1 MRENALVRAEG
12 LGRSYGGGRSAVS
25 ALADATFVVRPG
37 ERIALVGP
45 SGSGKSTLLHLIAGL
60 DRPTTGTIEWPALCT
75 RERLRPGPVGVAFQG
90 PSLLPPLTVLE
101 NVALPII
108 LSGGSES
115 EGVDAARD
123 LLEAFD
129 ASALADK
136 LPEELSGGQSQ
147 RAGLARAFAGSPRL
161 VLADEPTGQQDHATA
176 DRLLQTVFSIAS
188 LESTA
193 LVLATHDR
201 GVAEL
206 LPVRWSVTD
215 GVLRTEAIPCS
226 A

>member
-1 MRENALVRAEG
+1 M
-12 LGRSYGGGRSAVS
+12 
-25 ALADATFVVRPG
+25 
-37 ERIALVGP
+37 
-45 SGSGKSTLLHLIAGL
+45 
-60 DRPTTGTIEWPALCT
+60 
-75 RERLRPGPVGVAFQG
+75 AFQG

-101 NVALPII
+101 NVALPIM
-108 LSGGSES
+108 LSGGHET

-129 ASALADK
+129 VSALADK

-161 VLADEPTGQQDHATA
+161 VLADEPTGQQDHATG
-176 DRLLQTVFSIAS
+176 DKLMQTVFSIAS
-188 LESTA
+188 REGTA

-201 GVAEL
+201 AVAEL